1 MQTQNNYGDTVIMAT
16 PSSHRAALQL
26 VLAAAILCGAA
37 ASLSSPARAAGYP
50 DKPVRMIVAFSPGGP
65 TDIIARVVA
74 RKLGEHLGQQVVV
87 DNRPGAGGNIAS
99 EQVAKAPA
107 DGYTLLYNSSS
118 IAISPALFRKPALNP
133 SEIFTPVAYVATV
146 PLVVIV
152 NAASPIRTPEDF
164 LRHLKANP
172 GKLNFGSSGNG
183 TIDHLTSVLFAAR
196 THTEFNHIPYKGN
209 AAALPDLLS
218 GRLDFMMSGSL
229 NAALPFIKEG
239 KLRAVAATTRQ
250 RVSVLP
256 DTPTLAETILPGFD
270 SGTWQGIVAPHGTPA
285 DVVERLNREVAAVLK
300 DPDTLAAL
308 RAQGAE
314 PAGGSPAAYGQLINR
329 EYARWTRVVKETGA
343 SSD

>member
-1 MQTQNNYGDTVIMAT
+1 MAID
-16 PSSHRAALQL
+16 SSRRATLRLALT
-26 VLAAAILCGAA
+26 AAILGAA
-37 ASLSSPARAAGYP
+37 AAGLAAPSRAAGYP
-50 DKPVRMIVAFSPGGP
+50 DKPVRMVVAFSPGGP

-74 RKLGEHLGQQVVV
+74 RKLGERLGQQVVV
-87 DNRPGAGGNIAS
+87 ENRPGAGGNIAS

-118 IAISPALFRKPALNP
+118 IAISPALFKKPSLNP

-152 NAASPIRTPEDF
+152 NGTSSIKTPEDF
-164 LRHLKANP
+164 LQHLKAHP

-239 KLRAVAATTRQ
+239 KLRAIAATTRQ

-256 DTPTLAETILPGFD
+256 DTPTLAETVLPGFD
-270 SGTWQGIVAPHGTPA
+270 SGTWQGIVAPRGTPT
-285 DVVERLNREVAAVLK
+285 DIVDRLNREVATVLK
-300 DPDTLAAL
+300 DPDTLTAL
-308 RAQGAE
+308 RTQGAE
-314 PAGGSPAAYGQLINR
+314 PAGGSPAAYGQLIQN

-343 SSD
+343 TSD